1 MAKHVIDDSPQG
13 LASLLSRKHGS
24 GDDGHDM
31 PADEAVPDG
40 LEDAMEDLG
49 LGRDKAKAFMDA
61 VTLCM
66 SPPPS
71 DEEQS

>member
-1 MAKHVIDDSPQG
+1 MAKIDDSPQG
-13 LASLLSRKHGS
+13 LALLLDKKPGAVPMDAPS
-24 GDDGHDM
+24 DPDM
-31 PADEAVPDG
+31 PDG

-66 SPPPS
+66 TS
-71 DEEQS
+71 EEK

>member
-1 MAKHVIDDSPQG
+1 MAKKIDDSPEG
-13 LASLLSRKHGS
+13 LAMLL
-24 GDDGHDM
+24 GDKKTGGDAM
-31 PADEAVPDG
+31 PADPDMPDG

-66 SPPPS
+66 HPAPPP
-71 DEEQS
+71 EEG

>member
-1 MAKHVIDDSPQG
+1 MAKIDDSPAG
-13 LASLLSRKHGS
+13 LAILLSKHHGG
-24 GDDGHDM
+24 GDEPM
-31 PADEAVPDG
+31 PEDADVPDG

-66 SPPPS
+66 SPS
-71 DEEQS
+71 TSEES

>member
-13 LASLLSRKHGS
+13 LAILLSKHHGS
-24 GDDGHDM
+24 GDDGAMDAA
-31 PADEAVPDG
+31 PDADVPDG

-66 SPPPS
+66 HPSPE
-71 DEEQS
+71 DES